1 MATRRSDRAPARHA
15 KVGEGISE
23 REEAGLFMERFV
35 LGAVALGVS
44 LFLVGS
50 VACAAEQVG
59 IKAASAFRPR
69 EVKSHNG
76 NRWGLVYRGAIEENA
91 SGQVALHPIAYT
103 LNGFEIAANVYTPA
117 GYDGSAA
124 GKYAAVVVAHPN
136 GGVKEQVAGLYAQRL
151 AEKGYVAIAA
161 DAAFQGGSGGSPRNT
176 DIPHYRVEDIRGM
189 ADIVSRYPGVDSS
202 RIGVL
207 GICGGGGYT
216 LRAAQTDKRLKAVA
230 TLSAFNTGVVRRNG
244 FLDSQVATITERLRK
259 ASEARA
265 QEAAGGEV
273 LYSDSGS
280 PKLTAE
286 EMEKQLENAPDLY
299 RDGYEYYGK
308 THAHPNAVGRY
319 TLSGLL
325 ELMAFDAS
333 ENMDLIDQPL
343 LMMAGSAAD
352 TFYLTERC
360 FVKAVNARDRE
371 LFLIRGAT
379 HIQTYWKPE
388 YVEQAVGKLAEFY
401 GKHL

>member
-1 MATRRSDRAPARHA
+1 MD
-15 KVGEGISE
+15 
-23 REEAGLFMERFV
+23 RFV
-35 LGAVALGVS
+35 LGVVVLGVS
-44 LFLVGS
+44 LFLTVS

-59 IKAASAFRPR
+59 LQAASAFRPR
-69 EVKSHNG
+69 EVKSHND
-76 NRWGLVYRGAIEENA
+76 NRWGLVYRGAIEENVA
-91 SGQVALHPIAYT
+91 GQVNLHPIAYT
-103 LNGFEIAANVYTPA
+103 LNGIEIAANVYTPA
-117 GYDGSAA
+117 GYDGKAE
-124 GKYAAVVVAHPN
+124 KQYAAVVVAHPN

-151 AEKGYVAIAA
+151 AEKGYVAITA
-161 DAAFQGGSGGSPRNT
+161 DAAFQGGSGGTPRNT

-189 ADIVSRYPGVDSS
+189 ADIVSHYPGVDSS

-216 LRAAQTDKRLKAVA
+216 LKAAQTDKRFKAVA
-230 TLSAFNTGVVRRNG
+230 TLSAFNTGLVRRNG

-280 PKLTAE
+280 PKLTEE
-286 EMEKQLENAPDLY
+286 EMEKQLENATDLY

-308 THAHPNAVGRY
+308 THAHPNSSTRY
-319 TLSGLL
+319 TLSSLL
-325 ELMAFDAS
+325 DLMTFDAS

-360 FVKAVNARDRE
+360 FVKAVNARERE

-388 YVEQAVGKLAEFY
+388 YVEQAVGKLTEFY